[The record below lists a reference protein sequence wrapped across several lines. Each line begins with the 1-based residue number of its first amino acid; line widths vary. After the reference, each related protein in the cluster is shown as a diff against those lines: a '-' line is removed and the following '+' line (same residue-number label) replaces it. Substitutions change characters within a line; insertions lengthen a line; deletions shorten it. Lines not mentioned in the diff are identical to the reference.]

1 MSAHKSERLVNLLI
15 MLLAARGWISR
26 DRIRVT
32 VEGYRGLDAT
42 NFERTF
48 ERDKAELRAAG
59 VPLEVDDEGEGYRI
73 DRSSYELPPISFSPE
88 ELAALGAAARVW
100 QDSVAADGTR
110 QALATLRAAGAE
122 PDPSRLEVLAPR
134 LGAVS
139 HLMVWRE
146 GVTTRREVRF
156 GYAGATRRVQ
166 PWTLFSRGGR
176 WYVTGLDPD
185 RQAERRFR
193 LDKVSGTPR
202 LVGAA
207 GAFEPPEEVTT
218 DFVRDD
224 TVARVA
230 VREGRGRDLL
240 RGAPPAKDQSGAPPG
255 FVVHEVRPG
264 LGLVGEICA
273 LGADAVAL
281 EPSDLVAEVVAQ
293 LRAVAGVR

>member
-1 MSAHKSERLVNLLI
+1 MSARKSERLVNLLI

-26 DRIRVT
+26 DRIRAT
-32 VEGYRGLDAT
+32 IDGYRDLDAT

-48 ERDKAELRAAG
+48 ERDKAELRAVG
-59 VPLEVDDEGEGYRI
+59 VPLEVDDEGDGYRI
-73 DRSSYELPPISFSPE
+73 DRSSYELPPISFTPE

-122 PDPSRLEVLAPR
+122 PDPSRLATLAPR

-146 GVTTRREVRF
+146 AVTTRREVRF

-166 PWTLFSRGGR
+166 PWTLFSRRGR
-176 WYVTGLDPD
+176 WYVVGLDPD
-185 RQAERRFR
+185 RQAERCFR
-193 LDKVSGTPR
+193 LDKVEGAPR

-207 GAFEPPEEVTT
+207 GAFELPEVIPT
-218 DFVRDD
+218 DFGQESA
-224 TVARVA
+224 TARVA

-240 RGAPPAKDQSGAPPG
+240 RGSPRAEDQTGAPPG
-255 FVVHEVRPG
+255 FVVHEVPLG
-264 LGLVGEICA
+264 LGLLGEICA

-281 EPSDLVAEVVAQ
+281 APSDLVAEVVAQ
-293 LRAVAGVR
+293 LRDVAGAK